1 MFSDPIFSALQVF
14 LAVSNI
20 AVLATAAVVLTTI
33 RAERRGARQSKS

>member
-14 LAVSNI
+14 PSGSII
-20 AVLATAAVVLTTI
+20 AVLTTAAVVLTTI